1 MKTLGLL
8 LLFASLSAQAAFN
21 EFECDF
27 STREGVRVR
36 LEVKQAYRSSSF
48 TRAKIRIFGGDG
60 DQNLDFNVSRRMRGA
75 RRIEYWGADFRL
87 EVDLWPDEI
96 PRRGRE
102 YTSRLE
108 TWSVDPSRNVYTI
121 DCDYAGV

>member
-8 LLFASLSAQAAFN
+8 LLFAAQSAQAVFN

-27 STREGVRVR
+27 STRDGLRVR
-36 LEVKQAYRSSSF
+36 LEVQQTYRSSSS
-48 TRAKIRIFGGDG
+48 TGARMRISGGDG
-60 DQNLDFNVSRRMRGA
+60 DQNLDFNVTRRMRGA

-87 EVDLWPDEI
+87 EVDLWPDEV

-121 DCDYAGV
+121 RCDYAGV